1 MTVARDLISL
11 YDIDDY
17 QWLEETIELLKL
29 GRLDELDIEHL
40 IEELEALARKDRA
53 KVKSL
58 LRQIII
64 HILLLQ
70 YWSQEYDRNS
80 NHWRS
85 ELRNFRDQLVDLLTT
100 NLQNHLND
108 NLDISYQ
115 KAVKFVLDKT
125 GDRVQDLPDRC
136 PYTLEELLDSDWLP

>member
-40 IEELEALARKDRA
+40 IEELEALAKKDRA
-53 KVKSL
+53 TVKSL

-70 YWSQEYDRNS
+70 YWSEEYDRNS

-85 ELRNFRDQLVDLLTT
+85 ELINFRDQLEDLLTT
-100 NLQNHLND
+100 NLTKYLSE
-108 NLDISYQ
+108 NLEISYQ
-115 KAVKFVLDKT
+115 KAVKYVYNKT
-125 GDRVQDLPDRC
+125 DNRVRDLPEQC